1 MNKIQIR
8 TAETTDLP
16 ILLEFEQGIIMVER
30 PFDPSL
36 KAGHINY
43 YDINEL
49 ILSDNSE
56 VIVAVSEG
64 EIVGSAYVKIKT
76 ALPYLD
82 HADYAYLGFMFV
94 KPEYR
99 GRGIN
104 YLIIN
109 ALNEWAKRRGITEI
123 RLDVY
128 DENVSALK
136 AYEKAG
142 FKRHLV
148 NMRMR
153 ID

>member
-1 MNKIQIR
+1 MAEIQIR
-8 TAETTDLP
+8 TARTTDLP
-16 ILLEFEQGIIMVER
+16 ILLEFEQGIITAER
-30 PFDPSL
+30 PYDKTL

-43 YDINEL
+43 YDIGEL

-56 VIVAVSEG
+56 VIVAVNTE

-104 YLIIN
+104 MLIIE
-109 ALNEWAKRRGITEI
+109 ALNEWAKSKGITEI

-128 DENVSALK
+128 ADNVSALR
-136 AYEKAG
+136 AYEKAD
-142 FKRHLV
+142 FKPHLV

-153 ID
+153 IE

>member
-8 TAETTDLP
+8 TANTTDLP
-16 ILLEFEQGIIMVER
+16 ILLQFEQGIIMAER
-30 PFDPSL
+30 PFDPTL

-64 EIVGSAYVKIKT
+64 EIVGSAYVKIKA

-99 GRGIN
+99 GQGIN
-104 YLIIN
+104 HLIIKT
-109 ALNEWAKRRGITEI
+109 LNEWAKSKGITEI

-128 DENVSALK
+128 DDNVSALK